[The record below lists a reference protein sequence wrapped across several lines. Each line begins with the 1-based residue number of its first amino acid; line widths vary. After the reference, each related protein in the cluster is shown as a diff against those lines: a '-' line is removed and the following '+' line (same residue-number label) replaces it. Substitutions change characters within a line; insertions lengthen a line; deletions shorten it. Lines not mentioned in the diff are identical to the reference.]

1 MLTIKQYA
9 AIDIGSNAVRLLVSN
24 IIEQKGKPALFKKS
38 SLVRVPIRLGADVFL
53 NHQISKEN
61 ELRLLDTMNAFRLL
75 MQSHKVVAY
84 KACATSAMR
93 EADNGNDIV
102 KLIAK
107 HSKIKID
114 IIDGEEEAAIIA
126 ATDLNSYIDASKTYL
141 YVDVGGGSTE
151 FTVIHQGETVAS
163 KSFKIGTVRLLNDI
177 VNKEAWFDLEA
188 WIKLHTKDYEKID
201 LIGSGGNINKIFK
214 ISGKPA
220 GKPLTYFYL
229 TSFYQMLQSYSYE
242 ERITELDLNQ
252 DRADVIIPATRI
264 YLSAMK
270 WSGARD
276 IFVPKIGLSDGIIK
290 SVYFETVSSV
300 KLL

>member
-1 MLTIKQYA
+1 MLKLKKYA
-9 AIDIGSNAVRLLVSN
+9 AIDIGSNAVRLLISN
-24 IIEQKGKPALFKKS
+24 IIEQDGESVIFKKN

-53 NHQISKEN
+53 NGEISEYN
-61 ELRLLDTMNAFRLL
+61 QERMLDTMKAFSLL
-75 MQSHKVVAY
+75 MKSHGVARY

-93 EADNGNDIV
+93 EANNSQPLSLKVLNTCGI
-102 KLIAK
+102 
-107 HSKIKID
+107 SID

-126 ATDLNSYIDASKTYL
+126 ATDLNTFIDLNKTYL

-151 FTVIHQGETVAS
+151 FSIIHNGDKVKS

-177 VNKEAWFDLEA
+177 VKNETWLELEQ
-188 WIKLHTKDYEKID
+188 WIKENTKHYYKIE

-214 ISGKPA
+214 ISGKDI

-229 TSFYQMLQSYSYE
+229 TSYYKLLQTYSYE
-242 ERITELDLNQ
+242 ERITKLNLNQ

-270 WSGARD
+270 WSGAKD
-276 IFVPKIGLSDGIIK
+276 IYVPKIGLSDGIIK
-290 SVYFETVSSV
+290 SMYYETVSSIIV
-300 KLL
+300 